1 MIWVVKKAKEEHRSS
16 IEWLNNY
23 TDNNVAFNDYVNRI
37 IKKQDSVVNKTFVEM
52 LEALGYDIKL
62 TCVKRKSDATGDTF

>member
-1 MIWVVKKAKEEHRSS
+1 MIWVVKRAKEEHRSS

-37 IKKQDSVVNKTFVEM
+37 IKKQDGVVNKTFVEM
-52 LEALGYDIKL
+52 LEALGYDNKL
-62 TCVKRKSDATGDTF
+62 TYVKRKSDATGATF